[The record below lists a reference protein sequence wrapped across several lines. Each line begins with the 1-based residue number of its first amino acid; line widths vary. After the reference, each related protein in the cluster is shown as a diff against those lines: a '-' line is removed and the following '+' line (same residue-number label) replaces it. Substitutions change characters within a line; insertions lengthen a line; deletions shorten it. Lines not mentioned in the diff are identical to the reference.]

1 MEGATIFYL
10 ILIFISLYMLIF
22 FMMLTIKNRKKI
34 FYFPKRKKDYF
45 VSIIIPAF
53 NEEKT
58 IEDTIEHVVKLDYPK
73 DKLEI
78 IVVNDGSKD
87 QTKEKVENIMEKYP
101 QVHLLNKINS
111 GKADSINKAIKIS
124 KGELIAITDSDS
136 FPSQDSLKKL
146 IGFFDDEKM
155 GAVTSF
161 VTVRNSD
168 KNLLTKIQEIEYLIL
183 AWSRKLLDF
192 VDSVFVTNGPLS
204 LYRKRYLLE
213 VGGFDSNTLT
223 EDIDITWNLI
233 GHNYKTAMCLD
244 AQVSTIVPHK
254 LKEWYN
260 QRVRWGIGG
269 IQSILKYK
277 KHFFKKGIFGL
288 FIIPFCSLTIL
299 LSIFVFL
306 FSLYIFSK
314 SFYVKFLTTSYSIL
328 NEVSIFHL
336 QDINLNPSTLFFF
349 FAVMFACSFVYY
361 NYILYKINP
370 KKRLNIRNFSTRFF
384 YSLFYLALYPII
396 WFPCFYRLI
405 KKDYRWR

>member
-1 MEGATIFYL
+1 MEFVTIFYL
-10 ILIFISLYMLIF
+10 VLIFISLYMLVF

-34 FYFPKRKKDYF
+34 FYFPERKKDYSI
-45 VSIIIPAF
+45 SIIIPAF
-53 NEEKT
+53 NEEET
-58 IEDTIEHVVKLDYPK
+58 IEETIEHVVNLDYPK

-78 IVVNDGSKD
+78 IAINDGSKD
-87 QTKEKVENIMEKYP
+87 KTKEKIKKMMKKYS
-101 QVHLLNKINS
+101 QLRLLDKPNS
-111 GKADSINKAIKIS
+111 GKADSINKGIEIA

-136 FPSQDSLKKL
+136 FPSKDSLKKL
-146 IGFFDDEKM
+146 VGFFNDEKM

-204 LYRKRYLLE
+204 LYRKKYLLK

-223 EDIDITWNLI
+223 EDIDVTWNLI
-233 GHNYKTAMCLD
+233 SHNYKTAMCLD
-244 AQVSTIVPHK
+244 AQVSTVVPHK
-254 LKEWYN
+254 FKEWYN
-260 QRVRWGIGG
+260 QRVRWGVGG
-269 IQSILKYK
+269 IQAILKYK

-288 FIIPFCSLTIL
+288 FIIPFCSLTIF

-306 FSLYIFSK
+306 FSMYIFAK
-314 SFYVKFLTTSYSIL
+314 NFYLKFLTTSYSIL
-328 NEVSIFHL
+328 NDISVFHF
-336 QDINLNPSTLFFF
+336 QNINLNPSTLFFF
-349 FAVMFACSFVYY
+349 FAVMFVCSFIYY

-370 KKRLNIRNFSTRFF
+370 NKKLTIRNFATRFL

-396 WFPCFYRLI
+396 WFPSVYRLI